1 MSIKYL
7 NPKSYGQVY
16 QKLVNG
22 YRKVKGKDPTGLDL
36 IKIKLE
42 AAEQIRNSEKII
54 KFPEEKITPFYEGRP
69 SKGPQAD
76 VKKFPTKNKPA
87 AQTYSSDFLDLLEEF
102 NKISKNQPSLA
113 EITGVSNK
121 YPEKTGIV
129 KSTIELL
136 ESKDPKSLSR
146 ELQRIMKREGTY
158 VDYSDEEVAQILNGF
173 ESRTKNKIKP
183 AEEMIDE
190 GDFDPS
196 GFAGGGLAYML
207 GEPVRMFKGGRIGYS
222 VGAGKKGVQG
232 LLDLVKNKFGKKSI
246 TTADKVARPEK
257 AITKEMFDAFN
268 KRLKEKTKSYKQGDP
283 ITSENF
289 GDTSFAPDMT
299 GLNKAREMDDD
310 IVKFRTENPAG
321 KGRFTKAEVIIT
333 RLKNTIQGA
342 KNNPDE
348 TSDYVLK
355 NFPNMIEELKNKPE
369 LANNENVFQTL
380 AVEGLPKNQRL
391 KVYDDGTVDFETLKP
406 THQFKLKEDIKRKLN
421 AEGGRIGFAAGGID
435 KVRRAFLKLLGA
447 GAGATAATKTGL
459 FGLLKGKQEAKI
471 ATKAAEQVVQRNEP
485 PAYVFDLVEIIR
497 AKGKDITKSAQT
509 IERETVKTYKGVDLY
524 ETPDGFRIRAEGKS
538 AQEGGKEIDLMYSQ
552 MDEIKDEG
560 LETQKSFTVT
570 DYEEATVRPDA
581 EGKMKDVDFYV
592 DEADHKELQKI
603 VDEEK
608 NKFKS
613 GGLAYMLGE

>member
-22 YRKVKGKDPTGLDL
+22 YRKVKGKDPSGLDL

-42 AAEQIRNSEKII
+42 AAEQIKNSEKII
-54 KFPEEKITPFYEGRP
+54 KFPEEKITPFYEERP

-485 PAYVFDLVEIIR
+485 PAYVFDLVKIIR

-560 LETQKSFTVT
+560 LETQKTFTVT